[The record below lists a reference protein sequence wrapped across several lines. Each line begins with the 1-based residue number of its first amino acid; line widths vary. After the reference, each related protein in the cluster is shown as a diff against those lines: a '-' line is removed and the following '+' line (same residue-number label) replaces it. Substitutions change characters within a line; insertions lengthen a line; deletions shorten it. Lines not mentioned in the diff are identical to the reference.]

1 LKADE
6 EWVDE
11 IEDRHTL
18 SGARAARQR
27 ATEAFQERARM
38 ANDKFRAELAA
49 RLRTE
54 ERLWEAQ
61 QEEAERRRR
70 WARWGW
76 KTLAV
81 TVPVLYAMLW
91 LLECS
96 CFKTVH

>member
-18 SGARAARQR
+18 AGARFARQR
-27 ATEAFQERARM
+27 AKEAFQERCRM
-38 ANDKFRAELAA
+38 ANEKFRADQAA
-49 RLRTE
+49 RLRAE

-61 QEEAERRRR
+61 KEAAERRRR
-70 WARWGW
+70 WWGW